1 MPQTEIMSLRE
12 QLAIGMQVFELEKQ
26 GKFEEADKLE
36 HTIPLPAYLAKW
48 AKKRFGAEILLK
60 TGWNLAEADAEYGHD
75 WLSAT

>member
-1 MPQTEIMSLRE
+1 MPQAEITSLRQ
-12 QLAIGMQVFELEKQ
+12 QLAIGMQAIELRKQ

-60 TGWNLAEADAEYGHD
+60 TGWNLAEADAEYGPD